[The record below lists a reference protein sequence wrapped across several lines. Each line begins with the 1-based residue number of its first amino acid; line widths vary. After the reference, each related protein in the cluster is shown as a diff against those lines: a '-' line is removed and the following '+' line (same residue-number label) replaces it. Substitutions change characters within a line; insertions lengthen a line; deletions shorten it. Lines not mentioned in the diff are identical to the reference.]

1 MKKDMIYPTEKSVL
15 KDMKENNIEEMDM
28 FITTYVDHSNYQ
40 QYGYTINNINSDYY
54 FNQKCI
60 ENKTQRFSEEN

>member
-1 MKKDMIYPTEKSVL
+1 MKTKIIYPSEKSVL
-15 KDMKENNIEEMDM
+15 KDMQHNNIKSIIMY
-28 FITTYVDHSNYQ
+28 ITAYVDHSNYQ

-60 ENKTQRFSEEN
+60 GNKTKEFSI

>member
-1 MKKDMIYPTEKSVL
+1 MKTDIIYPSEKSVL
-15 KDMKENNIEEMDM
+15 KDMQDNNIKSIVMY
-28 FITTYVDHSNYQ
+28 ITAYVDHSNYQ

-60 ENKTQRFSEEN
+60 GNKTKEFSI